1 MLHKYISLD
10 HLGPHFLFLLA
21 HSYPLFLIGAK
32 AFPARLQYAS
42 THTSDF
48 IEVLSRPSVSV
59 SSWQFTLFHR
69 VIAGESLP
77 RLASG
82 RVVAARESP
91 ALIWTPHSR
100 AFCREEGSLHHF
112 TAGTRTPA
120 LAAVNEPSES
130 FTVSG
135 ERPTMKSFL
144 ECLEFLSNVVS
155 RNCDNSR
162 TFVDSY
168 TAARAGQASCIS
180 VAESFR

>member
-1 MLHKYISLD
+1 MLHKYVGLD
-10 HLGPHFLFLLA
+10 YLGPHFLFLPA
-21 HSYPLFLIGAK
+21 HSYPLFLTGSK
-32 AFPARLQYAS
+32 AFPASPHA
-42 THTSDF
+42 SDF

-155 RNCDNSR
+155 IRNCDNSR

-168 TAARAGQASCIS
+168 TAARPGQASCS
-180 VAESFR
+180 SAAESFR

>member
-1 MLHKYISLD
+1 MLHKYICLK
-10 HLGPHFLFLLA
+10 HLGPHFLFLPA
-21 HSYPLFLIGAK
+21 HSYPLFLTGSK
-32 AFPARLQYAS
+32 AFPAQLQYAS

-82 RVVAARESP
+82 RVVAAARESP

-120 LAAVNEPSES
+120 LAATAVNEPSRS
-130 FTVSG
+130 FTVPG
-135 ERPTMKSFL
+135 ERPYSFL
-144 ECLEFLSNVVS
+144 GVP
-155 RNCDNSR
+155 R
-162 TFVDSY
+162 Y
-168 TAARAGQASCIS
+168 P
-180 VAESFR
+180 